1 MFSQSRYISYLL
13 SVSCLLSPPGFC
25 YRHWS
30 TGRVLKASERNVPD
44 IEIHRVQCC
53 MQKVIR
59 WGISEGLRFFLEPLS
74 LSQLLTYIKHCIA
87 ALPIDIALH
96 SLRSWSTLLPLYGLP
111 SLPHPHCLQWLPD
124 LEKTSD
130 EIGWINMDQ
139 LYVFFSYIF
148 DVWRS
153 LLGSLAWNPR
163 SKHLHPSKRRNS
175 DRNSRFFSWKT
186 FGKLDTLQLRVL
198 TPNSRHTRIDWMTC
212 KT

>member
-53 MQKVIR
+53 MQKVTR

-139 LYVFFSYIF
+139 LYVFFSSTSSTF
-148 DVWRS
+148 DEAFSEVWLETPDPNIS
-153 LLGSLAWNPR
+153 ILPSEETQIEIHDFFCEKLSESWTPCNFV
-163 SKHLHPSKRRNS
+163 SSHP
-175 DRNSRFFSWKT
+175 T
-186 FGKLDTLQLRVL
+186 AA
-198 TPNSRHTRIDWMTC
+198 TPG
-212 KT
+212 